1 MVNQQVLAHHWDEVR
16 DKLREKWDRLAEDD
30 LPTFPGNV
38 DQLIGRI
45 HQKTGVSRETVEAF
59 LSELTEEGKG
69 MIEQVRVKA
78 SQTATKVSDAARQ
91 RAESFRESV
100 EGAEDIIRER
110 PGQSLVAA
118 FGLGI
123 VCGLGVALLVRSKQK
138 AQPPTALD
146 RGRHML
152 DDAYARG
159 RGAYSVGRDTAG
171 RMGRQLRDSL
181 DHYLSGR

>member
-16 DKLREKWDRLAEDD
+16 DKLCEKWDRLAEDD

-45 HQKTGVSRETVEAF
+45 HQKTGVSREAVEAF

-69 MIEQVRVKA
+69 MIEKVRVKA
-78 SQTATKVSDAARQ
+78 SEGTAKVADVARQ
-91 RAESFRESV
+91 RVETIRESV
-100 EGAEDIIRER
+100 EGAEDMIRER

-138 AQPPTALD
+138 AQPTTIE

-171 RMGRQLRDSL
+171 RLSRQLRDSL

>member
-30 LPTFPGNV
+30 LPAFPGNV

-45 HQKTGVSRETVEAF
+45 HQKTGATRETVEAY

-78 SQTATKVSDAARQ
+78 SQGATRVADAARE
-91 RAESFRESV
+91 RAGSIRESV
-100 EGAEDIIRER
+100 ENAEDIVRER
-110 PGQSLVAA
+110 PGQSLIAA
-118 FGLGI
+118 FGLGM
-123 VCGLGVALLVRSKQK
+123 VCGLGVALLVRGRQK
-138 AQPPTALD
+138 AQPTAIE

-152 DDAYARG
+152 DDAYSRG
-159 RGAYSVGRDTAG
+159 RGAYAIGRDTAG
-171 RMGRQLRDSL
+171 RLSRQLRDSL

>member
-45 HQKTGVSRETVEAF
+45 HQKAGVSREAVEAY

-69 MIEQVRVKA
+69 MIAQVRVKA
-78 SQTATKVSDAARQ
+78 SQGATKVAEAARQ
-91 RAESFRESV
+91 RAESIRESV
-100 EGAEDIIRER
+100 EGAEDVIRAR

-118 FGLGI
+118 FGLGL

-138 AQPPTALD
+138 AQPTAVE

-152 DDAYARG
+152 DDVYARG
-159 RGAYSVGRDTAG
+159 RGAYAMGRDSAG
-171 RMGRQLRDSL
+171 RLSRQLRDSL
-181 DHYLSGR
+181 EQYLGGR